1 MSAPSP
7 RLTNPR
13 IPRINSP
20 EPEVIAATEPPPA
33 PVTKGHELEAQEI
46 ARLAYS
52 YWEARGCQ
60 EGSAEEDWLRAEQE
74 LRSALTS
81 GKEAS

>member
-1 MSAPSP
+1 MSAPSS

-20 EPEVIAATEPPPA
+20 KPEAVAASEPPPV
-33 PVTKGHELEAQEI
+33 PEVNGHELEAQEI

-52 YWEARGCQ
+52 YWEARGCKA
-60 EGSAEEDWLRAEQE
+60 GSAEEDWLRAEQE
-74 LRSALTS
+74 LRGAIKG